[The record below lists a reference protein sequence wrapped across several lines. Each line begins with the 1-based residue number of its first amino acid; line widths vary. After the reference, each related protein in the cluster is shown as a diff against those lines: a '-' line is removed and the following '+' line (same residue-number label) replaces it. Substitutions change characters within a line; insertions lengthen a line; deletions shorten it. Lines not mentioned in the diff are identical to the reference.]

1 MELPKPFTTLYD
13 QAILPALTP
22 LEEERK
28 QIVKQLQLYG
38 LILIPISV
46 LFFYFNAG
54 MFPLIAGG
62 VGLYFYYRHHAG
74 IIKEKYKEYAIKTLV
89 KELDPGLSYYPASRI
104 ERSDYDKSKLFL
116 KSINRY
122 YGDDL
127 VSGVIGKT
135 AIRFSEVFT
144 QMERNNG
151 DEKNLET
158 IFRGILFIA
167 DFNKKF
173 IGETFV
179 LPDVA
184 QNIFGELGSFIQ
196 KLNVSRPQ
204 LIKLEDPDFEKVFVI
219 YGTDQVEARYI
230 LSTSLMQRIL
240 DFKKKTNLRLSISF
254 IDSQV
259 FIALPI
265 NKNLFEAPS
274 LFQPVI
280 KYQPLSEYY
289 GYLSI
294 CIEIV
299 NALDLNTRIWTKE

>member
-1 MELPKPFTTLYD
+1 MSTLKPFTSLYD
-13 QAILPALTP
+13 EVILPALTP

-38 LILIPISV
+38 LILIPVSA

-54 MFPLIAGG
+54 LFPLIAGG
-62 VGLYFYYRHHAG
+62 VGLFFYYRHHAG
-74 IIKEKYKEYAIKTLV
+74 LIKGKYKEYAIKTLV
-89 KELDPGLSYYPASRI
+89 NGLDPNLAYHPTSRI
-104 ERSDYDKSKLFL
+104 ERGDYDKSKLFI

-144 QMERNNG
+144 QLERNN
-151 DEKNLET
+151 DEKQLDT
-158 IFRGILFIA
+158 IFRGIFFIA
-167 DFNKKF
+167 DFNKRF

-196 KLNVSRPQ
+196 KLNLVRPQ
-204 LIKLEDPDFEKVFVI
+204 LVKLEDPEFEKAFVI

-230 LSTSLMQRIL
+230 LSISLMQRIL
-240 DFKKKTNLRLSISF
+240 DFKKKTNLRLSLSF

-274 LFQPVI
+274 LFESVI

-289 GYLSI
+289 GYLSM

-299 NALDLNTRIWTKE
+299 DTLDLNTRIWTKE